1 MPRVDVVA
9 DCSTAKVGVSGRGT
23 GTAVL
28 AVPRA
33 WHRPGSALCPQ
44 SAVGAAHQTLR
55 VGRALRRARE
65 LLARGLH
72 WVM

>member
-1 MPRVDVVA
+1 MQAP
-9 DCSTAKVGVSGRGT
+9 
-23 GTAVL
+23 
-28 AVPRA
+28 AVPF
-33 WHRPGSALCPQ
+33 ALQ

-55 VGRALRRARE
+55 IARALRRSRE